1 MCLCT
6 GRVRRVYRAIGV
18 PLIRSCL
25 QGDWCCRVYKF
36 ISVSLLRIYRVVGV
50 SLCRST
56 LMGDGRISMQV
67 VIIGRRVCLYA
78 ALLYARICLARVY
91 RRWECPYSGGVF
103 SMVHTE

>member
-1 MCLCT
+1 MVTAWRAAVQVVFTSSRVVFTELYASVQVMFAEWLMCLCT

-25 QGDWCCRVYKF
+25 QGDLCCRVYKF

-56 LMGDGRISMQV
+56 LMGDGRISMP
-67 VIIGRRVCLYA
+67 
-78 ALLYARICLARVY
+78 VY
-91 RRWECPYSGGVF
+91 FNG
-103 SMVHTE
+103 